1 MIGIRLKEERER
13 LALTQEAWGA
23 IASAARRTVSDW
35 EKGVSSPNTV
45 QLSALS
51 DIGLDVLYVVTGA
64 RSAVLQGLT
73 PEETALLDNFRHSP
87 PAARQ
92 ALKTT
97 SDLFAKHDC
106 PGDAAESA

>member
-23 IASAARRTVSDW
+23 IAGAARRTVSDW

-51 DIGLDVLYVVTGA
+51 EMGLDVLYVVTGA
-64 RSAVLQGLT
+64 RSAVLPGLT
-73 PEETALLDNFRHSP
+73 PEETALVDNFRHSP
-87 PAARQ
+87 PEARK
-92 ALKTT
+92 AIKTT
-97 SDLFAKHDC
+97 SDLLAQRPHPD
-106 PGDAAESA
+106 GDAQCG